1 MILLKTIHGSR
12 LSGLARPDSDW
23 DWYTVTDQG
32 KARQTIQG
40 DQDNIVVGLDEFLL
54 RVGLGEPQALI
65 ALWSPLAEMDRRYA
79 PLFTSLRPDRMS
91 ATRKFQA
98 RLG

>member
-65 ALWSPLAEMDRRYA
+65 ALWSPLAEMDCRYA